1 MKRKPGREGL
11 RQGLTGCIMNMFKDE
26 KTSGFEYDRFTRT
39 ETGERLYANLRNS
52 MDSRPVQNASV
63 SKAVFERRYMK

>member
-1 MKRKPGREGL
+1 
-11 RQGLTGCIMNMFKDE
+11 MNMFKDE

-52 MDSRPVQNASV
+52 MDSRVVQSASV

>member
-1 MKRKPGREGL
+1 MRKVHRLMKDGAEFVFSMSHPIVTAWDGV
-11 RQGLTGCIMNMFKDE
+11 
-26 KTSGFEYDRFTRT
+26 YDRYTRT

-52 MDSRPVQNASV
+52 MDSRPVQSASV